1 MSGQSGHSG
10 PSEATLP
17 RSFTDGVQRWRV
29 WSRRLPRG
37 WPMLSVYLVVLGVFV
52 FAGIFADWITPHEPT
67 DQSLVNRLQD
77 PVWQEGGSSEYFFG
91 TDGLGRDILSR
102 LIKGSQT
109 SLLVIV
115 TIIPGSLVLGTGIGL
130 VAGWRRGA
138 FDSFA
143 MRLVEVQLAFP
154 AFLFAL
160 LIAAMLG
167 PSLRNVIV
175 ILILFLWAS
184 YARLVRA
191 EVLSLREREFVL
203 AARTIGASDLR
214 LMTRHLLP
222 NVINSVVILATLN
235 VSIVIIAEASL
246 SFLGAGAGPE
256 TISWGKMVAE
266 GRDLLKIR
274 FWLTGVPGITIM
286 IVALVGNL
294 LGDWLR
300 DYLDPQLRNV
310 R

>member
-1 MSGQSGHSG
+1 MSAQGVNVGDAFA
-10 PSEATLP
+10 PAAARRRWLP
-17 RSFTDGVQRWRV
+17 
-29 WSRRLPRG
+29 RRLPRG
-37 WPMLSVYLVVLGVFV
+37 WPLLALYLVIVGVFV
-52 FAGIFADWITPHEPT
+52 VAGLFADWIAPHDPT
-67 DQSLVNRLQD
+67 DQALVNRLAD
-77 PVWQEGGSSEYFFG
+77 PVWQAEGSWTHVFG
-91 TDGLGRDILSR
+91 TDGLGRDVLSR

-109 SLLVIV
+109 SLIVIA
-115 TIIPGSLVLGTGIGL
+115 TAIPGSLVLGTAIGL
-130 VAGWRRGA
+130 LAGWRRGL

-154 AFLFAL
+154 ALLFAL

-167 PSLRNVIV
+167 PSLRNVVV
-175 ILILFLWAS
+175 ILIVFLWAP

-203 AARTIGASDLR
+203 AARTIGASDFR

-222 NVINSVVILATLN
+222 SVVNSIVILATLN
-235 VSIVIIAEASL
+235 ISIVIIAEASL
-246 SFLGAGAGPE
+246 SFLGAGVGPE
-256 TISWGKMVAE
+256 TISWGKMVSE

-274 FWLTGVPGITIM
+274 FWLTGIPGITIM

-300 DYLDPQLRNV
+300 DALDPTLR
-310 R
+310 RSR

>member
-1 MSGQSGHSG
+1 MSLDTAEASG
-10 PSEATLP
+10 
-17 RSFTDGVQRWRV
+17 GVAAAV
-29 WSRRLPRG
+29 SRRRPLRQRLPRG
-37 WPMLSVYLVVLGVFV
+37 WPLLLLYLTIVGVFI
-52 FAGIFADWITPHEPT
+52 FAGIFADWITPHDPT
-67 DQSLVNRLQD
+67 DQTLVNRLAD
-77 PVWQEGGSSEYFFG
+77 PVWQAEGSWQHVLG
-91 TDGLGRDILSR
+91 TDGLGRDTFSR

-109 SLLVIV
+109 SLIVIA
-115 TIIPGSLVLGTGIGL
+115 TAIPGSLVLGTAIGL
-130 VAGWRRGA
+130 LAGWRRGL

-154 AFLFAL
+154 ALLFAL

-175 ILILFLWAS
+175 ILIVFLWAP

-191 EVLSLREREFVL
+191 EVLSLREREFIL
-203 AARTIGASDLR
+203 AARTIGASDFR

-222 NVINSVVILATLN
+222 SVVNSITILATLN
-235 VSIVIIAEASL
+235 ISIVIIAEASL
-246 SFLGAGAGPE
+246 SFLGAGVGPE
-256 TISWGKMVAE
+256 TISWGKMVSE

-300 DYLDPQLRNV
+300 DYLDPTLRNV
-310 R
+310 Q

>member
-1 MSGQSGHSG
+1 MSLDTAEASG
-10 PSEATLP
+10 
-17 RSFTDGVQRWRV
+17 GVAAAV
-29 WSRRLPRG
+29 SRRRPLRQRLPRG
-37 WPMLSVYLVVLGVFV
+37 WPLLLLYLTIVGIFV
-52 FAGIFADWITPHEPT
+52 FAGIFADWITPHDPT
-67 DQSLVNRLQD
+67 DQTLVNRLAD
-77 PVWQEGGSSEYFFG
+77 PVWQAEGSWEHVFG
-91 TDGLGRDILSR
+91 TDGLGRDTFSR

-109 SLLVIV
+109 SLIVIA
-115 TIIPGSLVLGTGIGL
+115 TAIPGSLVLGTAIGL
-130 VAGWRRGA
+130 LAGWRRGL

-154 AFLFAL
+154 ALLFAL

-175 ILILFLWAS
+175 ILIVFLWAP

-191 EVLSLREREFVL
+191 EVLSLREREFIL
-203 AARTIGASDLR
+203 AARTIGAGDIR

-222 NVINSVVILATLN
+222 SVVNSITILATLN
-235 VSIVIIAEASL
+235 ISIVIIAEASL
-246 SFLGAGAGPE
+246 SFLGAGVGPE
-256 TISWGKMVAE
+256 TISWGKMVSE

-300 DYLDPQLRNV
+300 DYLDPTLRNV
-310 R
+310 Q

>member
-1 MSGQSGHSG
+1 MSAQRGAAVE
-10 PSEATLP
+10 PVPVEA
-17 RSFTDGVQRWRV
+17 QRRGLWP
-29 WSRRLPRG
+29 RRLPRG
-37 WPMLSVYLVVLGVFV
+37 WPLLSFYLAIMAVFA
-52 FAGIFADWITPHEPT
+52 FAGIFADLIAPHDPT
-67 DQSLVNRLQD
+67 DQNLVNRLQD
-77 PVWQEGGSSEYFFG
+77 PVWQADGSAEYLFG
-91 TDGLGRDILSR
+91 TDGLGRDIFSR

-109 SLLVIV
+109 SLLVIATV
-115 TIIPGSLVLGTGIGL
+115 IPGSLVLGTGMGL
-130 VAGWRRGA
+130 LAGWRRGS

-154 AFLFAL
+154 ALLFAL

-167 PSLRNVIV
+167 PSLRNVII
-175 ILILFLWAS
+175 ILIVFLWAS

-214 LMTRHLLP
+214 LMLRHLLP
-222 NVINSVVILATLN
+222 NVVNSVVILATLN

-246 SFLGAGAGPE
+246 SFLGAGAGPD

-300 DYLDPQLRNV
+300 DYLDPQLRNLG
-310 R
+310 

>member
-1 MSGQSGHSG
+1 MSLDTAEASG
-10 PSEATLP
+10 
-17 RSFTDGVQRWRV
+17 GVAAAV
-29 WSRRLPRG
+29 SRRRPLRQRLPRG
-37 WPMLSVYLVVLGVFV
+37 WPLLLLYLTIVGVFI
-52 FAGIFADWITPHEPT
+52 FAGIFADWITPHDPT
-67 DQSLVNRLQD
+67 DQTLVNRLAD
-77 PVWQEGGSSEYFFG
+77 PVWQAEGSWEHVFG
-91 TDGLGRDILSR
+91 TDGLGRDTFSR

-109 SLLVIV
+109 SLIVIA
-115 TIIPGSLVLGTGIGL
+115 TAIPGSLVLGTAIGL
-130 VAGWRRGA
+130 LAGWRRGL

-154 AFLFAL
+154 ALLFAL

-175 ILILFLWAS
+175 ILIVFLWAP

-191 EVLSLREREFVL
+191 EVLSLREREFIL
-203 AARTIGASDLR
+203 AARTIGASDFR

-222 NVINSVVILATLN
+222 SVVNSITILATLN
-235 VSIVIIAEASL
+235 ISIVIIAEASL
-246 SFLGAGAGPE
+246 SFLGAGVGPE
-256 TISWGKMVAE
+256 TISWGKMVSE

-300 DYLDPQLRNV
+300 DYLDPTLRNV
-310 R
+310 Q

>member
-1 MSGQSGHSG
+1 MSRQPGQTS
-10 PSEATLP
+10 ATLADAFGD
-17 RSFTDGVQRWRV
+17 RSQRWRI

-37 WPMLSVYLVVLGVFV
+37 WPLLCVYLAVMGLFVV
-52 FAGIFADWITPHEPT
+52 AGIFADWITPHDPT

-77 PVWQEGGSSEYFFG
+77 PVWQAGGTSEFFFG

-115 TIIPGSLVLGTGIGL
+115 TIIPGSLALGTAIGL
-130 VAGWRRGA
+130 IAGWRRGP

-222 NVINSVVILATLN
+222 NVVNSVVILATLN

-300 DYLDPQLRNV
+300 DYLDPQLRNIQ
-310 R
+310 

>member
-1 MSGQSGHSG
+1 MSLDTAEASGGVAAAVSRR
-10 PSEATLP
+10 
-17 RSFTDGVQRWRV
+17 RSLRQ
-29 WSRRLPRG
+29 RLPRG
-37 WPMLSVYLVVLGVFV
+37 WPLLLLYLTIVGVFI
-52 FAGIFADWITPHEPT
+52 FAGIFADWITPHDPT
-67 DQSLVNRLQD
+67 DQTLVNRLAD
-77 PVWQEGGSSEYFFG
+77 PVWQAEGSWEHVLG
-91 TDGLGRDILSR
+91 TDGLGRDTFSR

-109 SLLVIV
+109 SLIVIA
-115 TIIPGSLVLGTGIGL
+115 TAIPGSLVLGTAIGL
-130 VAGWRRGA
+130 LAGWRRGL

-154 AFLFAL
+154 ALLFAL

-175 ILILFLWAS
+175 ILIVFLWAP

-191 EVLSLREREFVL
+191 EVLSLREREFIL
-203 AARTIGASDLR
+203 AARTIGASDFR

-222 NVINSVVILATLN
+222 SVVNSITILATLN
-235 VSIVIIAEASL
+235 ISIVIIAEASL
-246 SFLGAGAGPE
+246 SFLGAGVGPE
-256 TISWGKMVAE
+256 TISWGKMVSE

-286 IVALVGNL
+286 VVALVGNL

-300 DYLDPQLRNV
+300 DYLDPTLRNV
-310 R
+310 Q

>member
-1 MSGQSGHSG
+1 MSLDTAEASG
-10 PSEATLP
+10 
-17 RSFTDGVQRWRV
+17 GVAAAV
-29 WSRRLPRG
+29 SRRRPLRQRLPRG
-37 WPMLSVYLVVLGVFV
+37 WPLLLLYLTIVGVFV
-52 FAGIFADWITPHEPT
+52 FAGIFADWITPHDPT
-67 DQSLVNRLQD
+67 DQTLVNRLAD
-77 PVWQEGGSSEYFFG
+77 PVWQAEGSWEHVFG
-91 TDGLGRDILSR
+91 TDGLGRDTFSR

-109 SLLVIV
+109 SLIVIA
-115 TIIPGSLVLGTGIGL
+115 TAIPGSLVLGTAIGL
-130 VAGWRRGA
+130 LAGWRRGL

-154 AFLFAL
+154 ALLFAL

-175 ILILFLWAS
+175 ILIVFLWAP

-191 EVLSLREREFVL
+191 EVLSLREREFIL
-203 AARTIGASDLR
+203 AARTIGAGDIR

-222 NVINSVVILATLN
+222 SVVNSITILATLN
-235 VSIVIIAEASL
+235 ISIVIIAEASL
-246 SFLGAGAGPE
+246 SFLGAGVGPE
-256 TISWGKMVAE
+256 TISWGKMVSE

-300 DYLDPQLRNV
+300 DYLDPTLRNV
-310 R
+310 Q

>member
-1 MSGQSGHSG
+1 MSLDTAEASGGVAAAVSRR
-10 PSEATLP
+10 
-17 RSFTDGVQRWRV
+17 RSLRQ
-29 WSRRLPRG
+29 RLPRG
-37 WPMLSVYLVVLGVFV
+37 WPLLLLYLTIVGVFI
-52 FAGIFADWITPHEPT
+52 FAGIFADWITPHDPT
-67 DQSLVNRLQD
+67 DQTLVNRLAD
-77 PVWQEGGSSEYFFG
+77 PVWQAEGSWEHVLG
-91 TDGLGRDILSR
+91 TDGLGRDTFSR

-109 SLLVIV
+109 SLIVIA
-115 TIIPGSLVLGTGIGL
+115 TAIPGSLVLGTAIGL
-130 VAGWRRGA
+130 LAGWRRGL

-154 AFLFAL
+154 ALLFAL

-175 ILILFLWAS
+175 ILIVFLWAP

-191 EVLSLREREFVL
+191 EVLSLREREFIL
-203 AARTIGASDLR
+203 AARTIGASDFR

-222 NVINSVVILATLN
+222 SVVNSITILATLN
-235 VSIVIIAEASL
+235 ISIVIIAEASL
-246 SFLGAGAGPE
+246 SFLGAGVGPE
-256 TISWGKMVAE
+256 TISWGKMVSE

-300 DYLDPQLRNV
+300 DYLDPTLRNV
-310 R
+310 Q

>member
-1 MSGQSGHSG
+1 MSLDTAEASG
-10 PSEATLP
+10 
-17 RSFTDGVQRWRV
+17 GVAAAV
-29 WSRRLPRG
+29 SRRRPLRQRLPRG
-37 WPMLSVYLVVLGVFV
+37 WPLLLLYLTIVGVFI
-52 FAGIFADWITPHEPT
+52 FAGIFADWITPHDPT
-67 DQSLVNRLQD
+67 DQTLVNRLAD
-77 PVWQEGGSSEYFFG
+77 PVWQAEGSWEHVFG
-91 TDGLGRDILSR
+91 TDGLGRDTFSR

-109 SLLVIV
+109 SLIVIA
-115 TIIPGSLVLGTGIGL
+115 TAIPGSLVLGTAIGL
-130 VAGWRRGA
+130 LAGWRRGL
-138 FDSFA
+138 FDSFS

-154 AFLFAL
+154 ALLFAL

-175 ILILFLWAS
+175 ILIVFLWAP

-191 EVLSLREREFVL
+191 EVLSLREREFIL
-203 AARTIGASDLR
+203 AARTIGASDFR

-222 NVINSVVILATLN
+222 SVVNSITILATLN
-235 VSIVIIAEASL
+235 ISIVIIAEASL
-246 SFLGAGAGPE
+246 SFLGAGVGPE
-256 TISWGKMVAE
+256 TISWGKMVSE

-300 DYLDPQLRNV
+300 DYLDPTLRNV
-310 R
+310 Q

>member
-1 MSGQSGHSG
+1 MSAQS
-10 PSEATLP
+10 AQADTLLDTLGE
-17 RSFTDGVQRWRV
+17 RRRRWT
-29 WSRRLPRG
+29 RRLPRG
-37 WPMLSVYLVVLGVFV
+37 WPLLSLYLAVIGVFV
-52 FAGIFADWITPHEPT
+52 VAGIFADWIAPHDPT
-67 DQSLVNRLQD
+67 DQNLISRLQD
-77 PVWQEGGSSEYFFG
+77 PAWQAEGTTEHIFG
-91 TDGLGRDILSR
+91 TDGLGRDTFSR

-109 SLLVIV
+109 SLLVIATV
-115 TIIPGSLVLGTGIGL
+115 IPGSLVLGTAIGL
-130 VAGWRRGA
+130 FAGWRRGM

-154 AFLFAL
+154 ALLFAL

-167 PSLRNVIV
+167 PSLRNVVI
-175 ILILFLWAS
+175 ILIVFLWAP

-191 EVLSLREREFVL
+191 EVLSLREREFIL
-203 AARTIGASDLR
+203 AARTIGAGDFR

-222 NVINSVVILATLN
+222 SVVNSVVILATLN
-235 VSIVIIAEASL
+235 VSTVIIAEASL
-246 SFLGAGAGPE
+246 SFLGAGVGPE

-286 IVALVGNL
+286 IIALVGNL

-300 DYLDPQLRNV
+300 DALDPQLR
-310 R
+310 RRA

>member
-1 MSGQSGHSG
+1 MSLDTAEASG
-10 PSEATLP
+10 
-17 RSFTDGVQRWRV
+17 GVAAAV
-29 WSRRLPRG
+29 SRRRPLRQRLPRG
-37 WPMLSVYLVVLGVFV
+37 WPLLLLYLTIVGVFI
-52 FAGIFADWITPHEPT
+52 FAGIFADWITPHDPT
-67 DQSLVNRLQD
+67 DQTLVNRLAD
-77 PVWQEGGSSEYFFG
+77 PVWQAEGSWEHVFG
-91 TDGLGRDILSR
+91 TDGLGRDTFSR

-109 SLLVIV
+109 SLIVIA
-115 TIIPGSLVLGTGIGL
+115 TAIPGSLVLGTAIGL
-130 VAGWRRGA
+130 LAGWRRGL

-154 AFLFAL
+154 ALLFAL

-175 ILILFLWAS
+175 ILIVFLWAP

-191 EVLSLREREFVL
+191 EVLSLREREFIL
-203 AARTIGASDLR
+203 AARTIGAGDIR

-222 NVINSVVILATLN
+222 SVVNSITILATLN
-235 VSIVIIAEASL
+235 ISIVIIAEASL
-246 SFLGAGAGPE
+246 SFLGAGVGPE
-256 TISWGKMVAE
+256 TISWGKMVSE

-300 DYLDPQLRNV
+300 DYLDPTLRNV
-310 R
+310 Q

>member
-1 MSGQSGHSG
+1 MSAQ
-10 PSEATLP
+10 
-17 RSFTDGVQRWRV
+17 GVSAEEPLVDLSARRGNWFQ
-29 WSRRLPRG
+29 RLPRG
-37 WPMLSVYLVVLGVFV
+37 WPLLSLYLVILGVFIV
-52 FAGIFADWITPHEPT
+52 AGIFADWIVPHDPT
-67 DQSLVNRLQD
+67 DQTLVARLRG
-77 PVWQEGGSSEYFFG
+77 PVWQEDGSYEHILG
-91 TDGLGRDILSR
+91 TDGLGRDTFSR

-109 SLLVIV
+109 SLLVIATV
-115 TIIPGSLVLGTGIGL
+115 IPGSLVLGTAVGL

-154 AFLFAL
+154 ALLFAL

-167 PSLRNVIV
+167 PSLRNVVV
-175 ILILFLWAS
+175 ILIVFLWAP

-191 EVLSLREREFVL
+191 EVLSLREREFVV
-203 AARTIGASDLR
+203 AARTLGSSDLR
-214 LMTRHLLP
+214 VMTRHLLP
-222 NVINSVVILATLN
+222 NVVNSVVILATLN
-235 VSIVIIAEASL
+235 VSTVIIAEASL

-256 TISWGKMVAE
+256 TISWGTMVAE

-274 FWLTGVPGITIM
+274 FWLTGFPGITIM

-300 DYLDPQLRNV
+300 DYLDPQLRNIQ
-310 R
+310 

>member
-1 MSGQSGHSG
+1 MSLDTAEASG
-10 PSEATLP
+10 
-17 RSFTDGVQRWRV
+17 GVAAAV
-29 WSRRLPRG
+29 SRRRPLRQRLPRG
-37 WPMLSVYLVVLGVFV
+37 WPLLLLYLTIVGVFV
-52 FAGIFADWITPHEPT
+52 FAGIFADWITPHDPT
-67 DQSLVNRLQD
+67 DQTLVNRLAD
-77 PVWQEGGSSEYFFG
+77 PVWQAEGSWEHVFG
-91 TDGLGRDILSR
+91 TDGLGRDTFSR

-109 SLLVIV
+109 SLIVIA
-115 TIIPGSLVLGTGIGL
+115 TAIPGSLVLGTAIGL
-130 VAGWRRGA
+130 LAGWRRGL
-138 FDSFA
+138 FDSFS

-154 AFLFAL
+154 ALLFAL

-175 ILILFLWAS
+175 ILIVFLWAP

-191 EVLSLREREFVL
+191 EVLSLREREFIL
-203 AARTIGASDLR
+203 AARTIGASDFR

-222 NVINSVVILATLN
+222 SVVNSITILATLN
-235 VSIVIIAEASL
+235 ISIVIIAEASL
-246 SFLGAGAGPE
+246 SFLGAGVGPE
-256 TISWGKMVAE
+256 TISWGKMVSE

-300 DYLDPQLRNV
+300 DYLDPTLRNV
-310 R
+310 Q

>member
-1 MSGQSGHSG
+1 MSLDTAEASG
-10 PSEATLP
+10 
-17 RSFTDGVQRWRV
+17 RV
-29 WSRRLPRG
+29 AAAVSRRRPLRQRLPRG
-37 WPMLSVYLVVLGVFV
+37 WPLLLLYLTIVGVFI
-52 FAGIFADWITPHEPT
+52 FAGIFADWITPHDPT
-67 DQSLVNRLQD
+67 DQTLVNRLAD
-77 PVWQEGGSSEYFFG
+77 PVWQAEGSWEHVFG
-91 TDGLGRDILSR
+91 TDGLGRDTFSR

-109 SLLVIV
+109 SLIVIA
-115 TIIPGSLVLGTGIGL
+115 TAIPGSLVLGTAIGL
-130 VAGWRRGA
+130 LAGWRRGL

-154 AFLFAL
+154 ALLFAL

-175 ILILFLWAS
+175 ILIVFLWAP

-191 EVLSLREREFVL
+191 EVLSLREREFIL
-203 AARTIGASDLR
+203 AARTIGASDFR

-222 NVINSVVILATLN
+222 SVVNSITILATLN
-235 VSIVIIAEASL
+235 ISIVIIAEASL
-246 SFLGAGAGPE
+246 SFLGAGVGPE
-256 TISWGKMVAE
+256 TISWGKMVSE

-300 DYLDPQLRNV
+300 DYLDPTLRNV
-310 R
+310 Q

>member
-1 MSGQSGHSG
+1 MSAQ
-10 PSEATLP
+10 
-17 RSFTDGVQRWRV
+17 GVPAAEPLVGLAARRRAWYQ
-29 WSRRLPRG
+29 RLPRG
-37 WPMLSVYLVVLGVFV
+37 WPLLTVYLAVLAVFV
-52 FAGIFADWITPHEPT
+52 VAGIFADWIVPHDPT
-67 DQSLVNRLQD
+67 DQTLVARLRG
-77 PVWQEGGSSEYFFG
+77 PVWQEDGSYEHVLG
-91 TDGLGRDILSR
+91 TDGLGRDTFSR

-109 SLLVIV
+109 SLLVIATV
-115 TIIPGSLVLGTGIGL
+115 IPGSLVLGTAAGL
-130 VAGWRRGA
+130 LAGWRRGP

-154 AFLFAL
+154 ALLFAL

-167 PSLRNVIV
+167 PSLRNVVV
-175 ILILFLWAS
+175 ILIVFLWAP

-191 EVLSLREREFVL
+191 EVLSLREREFVV
-203 AARTIGASDLR
+203 AARTIGASDFRVMLQ
-214 LMTRHLLP
+214 HLLP
-222 NVINSVVILATLN
+222 NVVNSVVILATLN
-235 VSIVIIAEASL
+235 VSTVIIAEASL

-274 FWLTGVPGITIM
+274 FWLTGFPGITIM

-300 DYLDPQLRNV
+300 DYLDPQLRNIQ
-310 R
+310 

>member
-1 MSGQSGHSG
+1 MSLDTAEASG
-10 PSEATLP
+10 
-17 RSFTDGVQRWRV
+17 GVAAAV
-29 WSRRLPRG
+29 SRRRPLRQRLPRG
-37 WPMLSVYLVVLGVFV
+37 WPLLLLYLTIVGVFV
-52 FAGIFADWITPHEPT
+52 FAGIFADWITPHDPT
-67 DQSLVNRLQD
+67 DQTLVNRLAD
-77 PVWQEGGSSEYFFG
+77 PVWQAEGSWEHVFG
-91 TDGLGRDILSR
+91 TDGLGRDTFSR

-109 SLLVIV
+109 SLIVIA
-115 TIIPGSLVLGTGIGL
+115 TAIPGSLVLGTAIGL
-130 VAGWRRGA
+130 LAGWRRGL

-154 AFLFAL
+154 ALLFAL

-175 ILILFLWAS
+175 ILIVFLWAP

-191 EVLSLREREFVL
+191 EVLSLREREFIL
-203 AARTIGASDLR
+203 AARTIGAGDIR

-222 NVINSVVILATLN
+222 SVVNSITILATLN
-235 VSIVIIAEASL
+235 ISIVIIAEASL
-246 SFLGAGAGPE
+246 SFLGAGVGPE
-256 TISWGKMVAE
+256 TISWGKMVSE

-274 FWLTGVPGITIM
+274 FWLTGIPGITIM

-300 DYLDPQLRNV
+300 DYLDPTLRNV
-310 R
+310 Q

>member
-1 MSGQSGHSG
+1 MSLDTAEASG
-10 PSEATLP
+10 
-17 RSFTDGVQRWRV
+17 GVAV
-29 WSRRLPRG
+29 AVSRRRPLRQRLPRG
-37 WPMLSVYLVVLGVFV
+37 WPLLLIYLTIVGVFI
-52 FAGIFADWITPHEPT
+52 FAGIFADWITPHDPT
-67 DQSLVNRLQD
+67 DQTLVNRLAD
-77 PVWQEGGSSEYFFG
+77 PVWQAEGSWEHVFG
-91 TDGLGRDILSR
+91 TDGLGRDTFSR

-109 SLLVIV
+109 SLIVIA
-115 TIIPGSLVLGTGIGL
+115 TAIPGSLVLGTAIGL
-130 VAGWRRGA
+130 LAGWRRGL

-154 AFLFAL
+154 ALLFAL

-175 ILILFLWAS
+175 ILIVFLWAP

-191 EVLSLREREFVL
+191 EVLSLREREFIL
-203 AARTIGASDLR
+203 AARTIGASDFR

-222 NVINSVVILATLN
+222 SVVNSITILATLN
-235 VSIVIIAEASL
+235 ISIVIIAEASL
-246 SFLGAGAGPE
+246 SFLGAGVGPE
-256 TISWGKMVAE
+256 TISWGKMVSE

-300 DYLDPQLRNV
+300 DYLDPTLRNV
-310 R
+310 Q

>member
-1 MSGQSGHSG
+1 MSLDTAEASG
-10 PSEATLP
+10 
-17 RSFTDGVQRWRV
+17 GVAAAV
-29 WSRRLPRG
+29 SRRRPLRQRLPRG
-37 WPMLSVYLVVLGVFV
+37 WPLLLLYLTIVGVFI
-52 FAGIFADWITPHEPT
+52 FAGIFADWITPHDPT
-67 DQSLVNRLQD
+67 DQTLVNRLAD
-77 PVWQEGGSSEYFFG
+77 PVWQAEGSWEHVLG
-91 TDGLGRDILSR
+91 TDGLGRDTFSR

-109 SLLVIV
+109 SLIVIA
-115 TIIPGSLVLGTGIGL
+115 TAIPGSLVLGTAIGL
-130 VAGWRRGA
+130 LAGWRRGL

-154 AFLFAL
+154 ALLFAL

-175 ILILFLWAS
+175 ILIVFLWAP

-191 EVLSLREREFVL
+191 EVLSLREREFIL
-203 AARTIGASDLR
+203 AARTIGASDFR

-222 NVINSVVILATLN
+222 SVVNSITILATLN
-235 VSIVIIAEASL
+235 ISIVIIAEASL
-246 SFLGAGAGPE
+246 SFLGAGVGPE
-256 TISWGKMVAE
+256 TISWGKMVSE

-286 IVALVGNL
+286 VVALVGNL

-300 DYLDPQLRNV
+300 DYLDPTLRNV
-310 R
+310 Q

>member
-1 MSGQSGHSG
+1 MSLDTAEASGVV
-10 PSEATLP
+10 AAA
-17 RSFTDGVQRWRV
+17 V
-29 WSRRLPRG
+29 SRRRPLRQRLPRG
-37 WPMLSVYLVVLGVFV
+37 WPLLLIYLTIVGVFI
-52 FAGIFADWITPHEPT
+52 FAGIFADWITPHDPT
-67 DQSLVNRLQD
+67 DQTLVNRLAD
-77 PVWQEGGSSEYFFG
+77 PVWQAEGSWEHVFG
-91 TDGLGRDILSR
+91 TDGLGRDTFSR

-109 SLLVIV
+109 SLIVIA
-115 TIIPGSLVLGTGIGL
+115 TAIPGSLVLGTAIGL
-130 VAGWRRGA
+130 LAGWRRGL

-154 AFLFAL
+154 ALLFAL

-175 ILILFLWAS
+175 ILIVFLWAP

-191 EVLSLREREFVL
+191 EVLSLREREFIL
-203 AARTIGASDLR
+203 AARTIGASDFR

-222 NVINSVVILATLN
+222 SVVNSITILATLN
-235 VSIVIIAEASL
+235 ISIVIIAEASL
-246 SFLGAGAGPE
+246 SFLGAGVGPE
-256 TISWGKMVAE
+256 TISWGKMVSE

-300 DYLDPQLRNV
+300 DYLDPTLRNV
-310 R
+310 Q

>member
-1 MSGQSGHSG
+1 MSAQGVPVDEALSGLSIRRK
-10 PSEATLP
+10 P
-17 RSFTDGVQRWRV
+17 WY
-29 WSRRLPRG
+29 RRLPRG
-37 WPMLSVYLVVLGVFV
+37 WPLLSVYLAILAVFIV
-52 FAGIFADWITPHEPT
+52 CGIFADWIAPHDPT
-67 DQSLVNRLQD
+67 DQNLISRLQG
-77 PVWQEGGSSEYFFG
+77 PIWQEESKPEHILG
-91 TDGLGRDILSR
+91 TDGLGRDTFSR

-109 SLLVIV
+109 SLLVIATV
-115 TIIPGSLVLGTGIGL
+115 IPGSLVLGTAVGL
-130 VAGWRRGA
+130 LAGWRRGP

-154 AFLFAL
+154 ALLFAL

-167 PSLRNVIV
+167 PSLRNVVV
-175 ILILFLWAS
+175 ILIVFLWAP

-191 EVLSLREREFVL
+191 EVLSLREREFVV
-203 AARTIGASDLR
+203 AARTLGASDFRVMLQ
-214 LMTRHLLP
+214 HLLP
-222 NVINSVVILATLN
+222 NVVNSVVILATLN
-235 VSIVIIAEASL
+235 VSTVIIAEASL

-274 FWLTGVPGITIM
+274 FWLTGFPGITIM

-300 DYLDPQLRNV
+300 DFLDPQLRNIQ
-310 R
+310 

>member
-1 MSGQSGHSG
+1 MSLDTAEASG
-10 PSEATLP
+10 
-17 RSFTDGVQRWRV
+17 GVAAAV
-29 WSRRLPRG
+29 SRRRPLRQRLPRG
-37 WPMLSVYLVVLGVFV
+37 WPLLLIYLTIVGVFI
-52 FAGIFADWITPHEPT
+52 FAGIFADWITPHDPT
-67 DQSLVNRLQD
+67 DQTLVNRLAD
-77 PVWQEGGSSEYFFG
+77 PVWQAEGSWEHVFG
-91 TDGLGRDILSR
+91 TDGLGRDTFSR

-109 SLLVIV
+109 SLIVIA
-115 TIIPGSLVLGTGIGL
+115 TAIPGSLVLGTAIGL
-130 VAGWRRGA
+130 LAGWRRGL

-154 AFLFAL
+154 ALLFAL

-175 ILILFLWAS
+175 ILIVFLWAP

-191 EVLSLREREFVL
+191 EVLSLREREFIL
-203 AARTIGASDLR
+203 AARTIGASDFR

-222 NVINSVVILATLN
+222 SVVNSITILATLN
-235 VSIVIIAEASL
+235 ISIVIIAEASL
-246 SFLGAGAGPE
+246 SFLGAGVGPE
-256 TISWGKMVAE
+256 TISWGKMVSE

-300 DYLDPQLRNV
+300 DYLDPTLRNV
-310 R
+310 Q

>member
-1 MSGQSGHSG
+1 MSLDTAEASG
-10 PSEATLP
+10 
-17 RSFTDGVQRWRV
+17 RV
-29 WSRRLPRG
+29 AAAAHRRRPLRQRLPRG
-37 WPMLSVYLVVLGVFV
+37 WPLLLIYLTIVGVFI
-52 FAGIFADWITPHEPT
+52 FAGIFADWITPHDPT
-67 DQSLVNRLQD
+67 DQTLVNRLAD
-77 PVWQEGGSSEYFFG
+77 PVWQAEGSWEHVFG
-91 TDGLGRDILSR
+91 TDGLGRDTFSR

-109 SLLVIV
+109 SLIVIA
-115 TIIPGSLVLGTGIGL
+115 TAIPGSLVLGTAIGL
-130 VAGWRRGA
+130 LAGWRRGL

-154 AFLFAL
+154 ALLFAL

-175 ILILFLWAS
+175 ILIVFLWAP

-191 EVLSLREREFVL
+191 EVLSLREREFIL
-203 AARTIGASDLR
+203 AARTIGASDFR

-222 NVINSVVILATLN
+222 SVVNSITILATLN
-235 VSIVIIAEASL
+235 ISIVIIAEASL
-246 SFLGAGAGPE
+246 SFLGAGVGPE
-256 TISWGKMVAE
+256 TISWGKMVSE

-300 DYLDPQLRNV
+300 DYLDPTLRNV
-310 R
+310 Q

>member
-1 MSGQSGHSG
+1 MSLDTAEASG
-10 PSEATLP
+10 
-17 RSFTDGVQRWRV
+17 GVAAAV
-29 WSRRLPRG
+29 SRRRPLRQRLPRG
-37 WPMLSVYLVVLGVFV
+37 WPLLLLYLTIVGVFV
-52 FAGIFADWITPHEPT
+52 FAGIFADWITPHDPT
-67 DQSLVNRLQD
+67 DQTLVNRLAD
-77 PVWQEGGSSEYFFG
+77 PVWQAEGSWEHVFG
-91 TDGLGRDILSR
+91 TDGLGRDTFSR

-109 SLLVIV
+109 SLIVIA
-115 TIIPGSLVLGTGIGL
+115 TAIPGSLVLGTAIGL
-130 VAGWRRGA
+130 LAGWRRGL

-154 AFLFAL
+154 ALLFAL

-175 ILILFLWAS
+175 ILIVFLWAP

-191 EVLSLREREFVL
+191 EVLSLREREFIL
-203 AARTIGASDLR
+203 AARTIGAGDIR

-222 NVINSVVILATLN
+222 SVVNSITILATLN
-235 VSIVIIAEASL
+235 ISIVIIAEASL
-246 SFLGAGAGPE
+246 SFLGAGVGPE
-256 TISWGKMVAE
+256 TISWGKMVSE

-286 IVALVGNL
+286 LVALVGNL

-300 DYLDPQLRNV
+300 DYLDPTLRNV
-310 R
+310 Q